1 MTTLVIGAHGQVG
14 QHIVHDLAANGET
27 VFGGIRNAE
36 QAASIDK
43 QGGQARMFDL
53 MGTADAMVPAMQGI
67 DTVVFSAGSGGSTGD
82 DMTLNIDLDGAVKAM
97 IATEKAG
104 IKRFI
109 MVSAMGTGNRESWAK
124 SSIRPYYV
132 AKYYADQW
140 LQHRTDLAYTIVRP
154 GILTNDAPTGKLALN
169 PTKSDNRSITR
180 ADVAATV
187 AAVVAHPLPRQIIT
201 LVNGETPIDQ
211 ALSQAT
217 VLQ

>member
-14 QHIVHDLAANGET
+14 QRIVQQLAATGET

-36 QAASIDK
+36 QAATIDK
-43 QGGQARMFDL
+43 LGGQARMFDL
-53 MGTADAMVPAMQGI
+53 MGSADAMVPAMHGI

-97 IATEKAG
+97 IATEEAH
-104 IKRFI
+104 IQRFI
-109 MVSAMGTGNRESWAK
+109 IVSAMGTDDRDFWAN

-140 LQHRTDLAYTIVRP
+140 LQHRTNLAYTIVRP
-154 GILTNDAPTGKLALN
+154 GILTDDAPTGKIALN
-169 PTKSDNRSITR
+169 PEKTDNTRITR

-187 AAVVAHPLPRQIIT
+187 TAVVQHPLPHQIIT
-201 LVNGETPIDQ
+201 LVNGETPIETAVQQ
-211 ALSQAT
+211 AAA
-217 VLQ
+217 LQ